1 MFLFCNLL
9 RAFYATMRG
18 ASPNR
23 GLPVSVNPGISCP
36 RKRVCRR
43 KAAGNWCAN
52 NRACLFVPWHS
63 RLVPRHWW
71 LYLATRGG
79 RRSAAYSAAPCAAA
93 NIAIFVRH
101 FSFFASLPRLLKPTF
116 YLVLKQGKKVQQ
128 FIYIYICMCEC
139 VYNIQNLNLKCNPHF
154 LNTLV
159 VLKKQ
164 KGSDFFFFFLFSWPL
179 DVENFLDSG
188 SP

>member
-1 MFLFCNLL
+1 MPAFLFFSSSARARIVREKGRVWRKLASLFAFLKMFIFCNLL

-23 GLPVSVNPGISCP
+23 GLHVSVNPGISCP

-128 FIYIYICMCEC
+128 FIYIYMY
-139 VYNIQNLNLKCNPHF
+139 V
-154 LNTLV
+154 
-159 VLKKQ
+159 
-164 KGSDFFFFFLFSWPL
+164 
-179 DVENFLDSG
+179 
-188 SP
+188 